1 MRLKSGRCYLIE
13 KRWKTMKIVFVQ
25 NGDSEF
31 ILVKF
36 LCQIESGKT
45 ASDYHNVL

>member
-1 MRLKSGRCYLIE
+1 
-13 KRWKTMKIVFVQ
+13 MKIVFVK

-36 LCQIESGKT
+36 LCQIESSKT
-45 ASDYHNVL
+45 ASEYHNVL

>member
-1 MRLKSGRCYLIE
+1 
-13 KRWKTMKIVFVQ
+13 MKIVFVQ

-36 LCQIESGKT
+36 LCQIEPGKT